1 MKNDVFFLKKRPGF
15 CVCEQKAVLFNVCS
29 DGTLFQLFS
38 DGVSLKKKSQI
49 TKHGMV
55 KE

>member
-1 MKNDVFFLKKRPGF
+1 MKNYVFFLKKQPGF
-15 CVCEQKAVLFNVCS
+15 YGCEQKAVLFDVCS
-29 DGTLFQLFS
+29 ERTLFQLLS